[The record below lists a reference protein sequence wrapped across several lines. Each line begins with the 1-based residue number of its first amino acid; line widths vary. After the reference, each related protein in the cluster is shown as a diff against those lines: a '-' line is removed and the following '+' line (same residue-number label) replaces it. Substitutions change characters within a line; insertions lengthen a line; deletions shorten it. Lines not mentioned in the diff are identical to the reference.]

1 MLWKNWCKSKE
12 IPNKP
17 GINPDGRGE
26 QTSKKSCGEPGFNP
40 AQMID
45 L

>member
-1 MLWKNWCKSKE
+1 MLWKKWFKSKE

-17 GINPDGRGE
+17 GINPDDQGE
-26 QTSKKSCGEPGFNP
+26 QTPKASRGRPGFNP